1 MQTRQR
7 IHDLVDEL
15 SEETLPAV
23 ERFLE
28 RVRDGGDPALVALA
42 TARDDDEPLTPE
54 EVALIEEAEAEI
66 ARGETIP
73 WEVVREELAS

>member
-1 MQTRQR
+1 MTTRDVL
-7 IHDLVDEL
+7 HELVDALPDEL
-15 SEETLPAV
+15 LPEA
-23 ERFLE
+23 EWRLAALRYDPLLRFFL
-28 RVRDGGDPALVALA
+28 
-42 TARDDDEPLTPE
+42 TAPEDDEPLTPE